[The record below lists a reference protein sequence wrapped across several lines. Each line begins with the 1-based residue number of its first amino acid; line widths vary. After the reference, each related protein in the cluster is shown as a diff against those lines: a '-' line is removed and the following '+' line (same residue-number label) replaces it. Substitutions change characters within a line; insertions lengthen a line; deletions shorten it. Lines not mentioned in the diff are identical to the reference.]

1 MKRFNGA
8 RIKKARLYNGLTVE
22 ELAQE
27 IGVSK
32 QAVSQYE
39 NNQIELPL
47 EKVFL
52 LSSILKFPIDYFS
65 QSDFSNVKVGT
76 TYFRALLRTNSKIR
90 TQQETRLEH
99 IGIIYSFLN
108 QYVDFPVL
116 DLPTFETELSPKQAA
131 IELRN
136 YWGLG
141 NSPIN
146 NITQLLES
154 KGILITALETSTE
167 DIDAFG
173 QCECINGKEVYFI
186 AVSKETHSAARFQFD
201 IAHELG
207 HIILHEWSENIE
219 LLDREQ
225 FKAREKEANEFA
237 SEFLLPSAS
246 YINDVVNIPNR
257 IESYLPLKRKWKVSI
272 GAMAY
277 KNRELGIIS
286 QRQYQYLLSTM
297 NKKNIRTNE
306 PLDDILPR
314 PLPSMFDDAVS
325 LLLEEKIF
333 TPASFI
339 DALSNYG
346 LSMNHSE
353 IENLLNLPKDKL
365 KPNYAGSQA
374 KTIRLKNPNI
384 ID

>member
-22 ELAQE
+22 ELAQK

-39 NNQIELPL
+39 NDQVELPL
-47 EKVFL
+47 EKLFL
-52 LSSILKFPIDYFS
+52 FSNILKFPVDYFF
-65 QSDFSNVKVGT
+65 QSDFANVKIGT

-108 QYVDFPVL
+108 QYVDFPEL
-116 DLPTFETELSPKQAA
+116 DLPIFEKELSPKEAA

-141 NSPIN
+141 NGPID

-154 KGILITALETSTE
+154 KGILITALETST
-167 DIDAFG
+167 DDVDAFG
-173 QCECINGKEVYFI
+173 QRECINGKEIFFI
-186 AVSKETHSAARFQFD
+186 AVSKETHSAVRFQFD

-207 HIILHEWSENIE
+207 HIILHEWSENLE
-219 LLDREQ
+219 LLDRDQ
-225 FKAREKEANEFA
+225 FKAKEKEANDFA
-237 SEFLLPSAS
+237 SEFLLPSSA
-246 YINDVVNIPNR
+246 YINDVINIQNK
-257 IESYLPLKRKWKVSI
+257 IESYLPLKRKWKASI

-277 KNRELGIIS
+277 KNRELGVIS
-286 QRQYQYLLSTM
+286 QRQYQYLLSIM
-297 NKKNIRTNE
+297 NKKNIRINE
-306 PLDDILPR
+306 PLDDILPI

-325 LLLEEKIF
+325 LLLEEQVF
-333 TPASFI
+333 TPASFV
-339 DALSNYG
+339 DSLSIYG
-346 LSMNHSE
+346 LSMNYSE
-353 IENLLNLPKDKL
+353 IEKLLNLPKDKL
-365 KPNYAGSQA
+365 KPNYAGSHA
-374 KTIRLKNPNI
+374 GTIKLRNQDI
-384 ID
+384 